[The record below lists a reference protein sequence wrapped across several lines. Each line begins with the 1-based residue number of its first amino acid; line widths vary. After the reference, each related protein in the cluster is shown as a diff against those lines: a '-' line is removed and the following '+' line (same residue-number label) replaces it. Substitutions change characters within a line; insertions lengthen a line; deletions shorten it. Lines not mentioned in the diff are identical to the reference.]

1 MTQNLD
7 QKKMEL
13 IREIMDIEEASLLEK
28 IESDIKESKQ
38 QSGIWDKVIKPIRKT
53 ISIVELV
60 EEQSYEP
67 IEADAFFE
75 LAESIAIEEPLE
87 ELLLQLD

>member
-28 IESDIKESKQ
+28 IESDIKES
-38 QSGIWDKVIKPIRKT
+38 KPIRKT